1 MAVDFNQIK
10 ELVDRFDELE
20 SRGEFSKYTE
30 AETKTKFIEPLFEA
44 LGWNIRGIRKGND
57 KITLEESISKGRV
70 DYGYWLNG
78 VQKFYLEAKS
88 LKETDILFGK
98 GYDRQ
103 AINYS
108 WLSSCSWAVLT
119 NFRQLAVYNA
129 DKPEGEH
136 FFTIH
141 AHDFLGKDKNK
152 LELLSK
158 ESFEKNRLNDQAKEW
173 GKSLVKVP
181 VDKQLLSDLI
191 EFRVILSRDIVKNN
205 PGKIKNEEELDE
217 AVQKILD
224 RLIFIRNAEDR
235 GLEPNELQSK
245 FRQSAQGKDNLLRK
259 IKEVYK
265 KYDATYNSKLFED
278 GPYENLT
285 ISHETLGDVIQGL
298 YSPEGSYAYDFS
310 VIASDTLGSIYEQ
323 YLGYILKKTPK
334 RANFSESRT
343 YRKEQGIYYTPSY
356 IVDYIVKKTVGEYVR
371 THTSEEVRKVRIL
384 DPACGS
390 GSFLLRAYKELENY
404 WAEKEGIE
412 TARLDVEGKDHFY
425 SRKVEILKNNIFGVD
440 LDSKAVEIAQLNLL
454 LKISE
459 TKQRLP
465 ILRTNIKVG
474 NSLIDDHSV
483 TDKAFSWEDEFPD
496 IMKNGGFDIIIGNPP
511 YVRSILLKEDPPT
524 WEYYKSHY
532 ETAFKE
538 FDIYLCFL
546 EKGHDLLTKEGKLG
560 YIMPN
565 KWLHAGM
572 GEKAREVFSENR
584 SVETI
589 VNFGSYQ
596 VFGSATNYTML
607 IFLNKAGQ
615 STINLLS
622 YVGSLE
628 NKAMD
633 QSFKDKTVW
642 QEGYLEYKDI
652 GTNPWNLIT
661 GKAQSMLKK
670 FSEYPE
676 FKEYFTLAKGTGTD
690 ADSVFFVRLIDE
702 GKDFFRIYSRKIKK
716 EYEIE
721 KTFVKPSIK
730 GKGIESYGI
739 LTNDQLLIFPYN
751 GKQLISQNTIK
762 SQSPKLWKYL
772 NDCKDELEAREKGRF
787 KGEGFY
793 CFGRPQNHDLLSHK
807 KILVPAVANHAEAAW
822 DSIGFHVIDS
832 VYFVKKNKET
842 ELADEYIL
850 AILNSDLL
858 TYFLMKTSTN
868 LRGGYFTM
876 KSAYVHRFPLKVS
889 FNTVEEKLSYE
900 KVLEYV
906 KRIIS
911 LRDNH
916 KTETELEKIDDLKSK
931 INKLIYDI
939 YDLSPR
945 EVAQIEKEVESRM
958 NSI

>member
-1 MAVDFNQIK
+1 MVVDFNQIK
-10 ELVDRFDELE
+10 ELVDRFYELE
-20 SRGEFSKYTE
+20 AKGEFSKYTE

-44 LGWNIRGIRKGND
+44 LGWNIRGIKKSND
-57 KITLEESISKGRV
+57 KITLEETISKGRV

-98 GYDRQ
+98 GYDKQ

-141 AHDFLGKDKNK
+141 AHDFLDKDKEK

-158 ESFEKNRLNDQAKEW
+158 ESFEKNRLNDKAQEW
-173 GKSLVKVP
+173 GKSLAKVP

-191 EFRVILSRDIVKNN
+191 EFRVLLSKDIVKNN
-205 PGKIKNEEELDE
+205 PGKLKNEEELDE

-235 GLEPNELQSK
+235 ELEPNELQK
-245 FRQSAQGKDNLLRK
+245 NFRQWAAQGRGNLLRK

-265 KYDATYNSKLFED
+265 KYDTTYNSKLFED
-278 GPYENLT
+278 GPYEHLT
-285 ISHETLGDVIQGL
+285 ISNEALGEVIQGL

-343 YRKEQGIYYTPSY
+343 HRKEQGIYYTPSY
-356 IVDYIVKKTVGEYVR
+356 IVDYIVKKTVGEYLK
-371 THTSEEVRKVRIL
+371 THTPDEVRKVRIL

-390 GSFLLRAYKELENY
+390 GSFLLRAYQELENY

-412 TARLDVEGKDHFY
+412 TARLDIDGKDPFY

-474 NSLIDDHSV
+474 NSLIDDHLV
-483 TDKAFSWEDEFPD
+483 TDKAFRWEEEFPD
-496 IMKNGGFDIIIGNPP
+496 VVKNGGFDIILGNPP
-511 YVRSILLKEDPPT
+511 YVRSILLKQDPPT

-546 EKGHDLLTKEGKLG
+546 EKGHSLLANDGRLG

-572 GEKAREVFSENR
+572 GEKARELFSKNK
-584 SVETI
+584 SVESI
-589 VNFGSYQ
+589 VNFGSFQ

-607 IFLNKAGQ
+607 IFLNRGGQ
-615 STINLLS
+615 SKIDIQS
-622 YVGSLE
+622 YVGPLE

-633 QSFKDKTVW
+633 QSFNDKTMW
-642 QEGYLEYKDI
+642 QQGYLEYKEI
-652 GTNPWNLIT
+652 GTEPWHLIT
-661 GKAQSMLKK
+661 GKAQSILNK
-670 FSEYPE
+670 FSDLRE

-690 ADSVFFVRLIDE
+690 ADSVFFVKKVDD
-702 GKDFFRIYSRKIKK
+702 GKNYYKIYSRKMKK

-721 KTFVKPSIK
+721 KTFVKPSLK
-730 GKGIESYGI
+730 GKDIESYGI
-739 LTNDQLLIFPYN
+739 LSNDQLLIYPYD
-751 GKQLISQNTIK
+751 GKKLLSQNTIK
-762 SQSPKLWKYL
+762 EQSPKLWEYL
-772 NDCKDELEAREKGRF
+772 VDCREELESREKGRF

-793 CFGRPQNHDLLSHK
+793 CFGRPQNHDSLPLK

-842 ELADEYIL
+842 NLADEYIL

-876 KSAYVHRFPLKVS
+876 KSAYVHRFPLKVN
-889 FNTVEEKLSYE
+889 FNTDDEKSNYA

-906 KRIIS
+906 KRITN

-916 KTETELEKIDDLKSK
+916 KTETELEKIDDLKRK
-931 INKLIYDI
+931 INKLIYDL
-939 YDLSPR
+939 YDLSSK
-945 EVAQIEKEVESRM
+945 EVAQIEKELESRLT
-958 NSI
+958 

>member
-1 MAVDFNQIK
+1 M
-10 ELVDRFDELE
+10 
-20 SRGEFSKYTE
+20 
-30 AETKTKFIEPLFEA
+30 
-44 LGWNIRGIRKGND
+44 
-57 KITLEESISKGRV
+57 
-70 DYGYWLNG
+70 
-78 VQKFYLEAKS
+78 
-88 LKETDILFGK
+88 FGK

-141 AHDFLGKDKNK
+141 AHDFLDKDKDK

-158 ESFEKNRLNDQAKEW
+158 EAFEKNKLNDKAQEW
-173 GKSLVKVP
+173 GKSLVRVP

-191 EFRVILSRDIVKNN
+191 DFRVILSRDIVKNN
-205 PGKIKNEEELDE
+205 PGKIRNEEELDE

-224 RLIFIRNAEDR
+224 RLIFIRNTEDR
-235 GLEPNELQSK
+235 QLEPNELQK
-245 FRQSAQGKDNLLRK
+245 NFRQWAAQGRGNLLRK

-265 KYDATYNSKLFED
+265 KYDETYNSKLFED
-278 GPYENLT
+278 STYEILV
-285 ISHETLGDVIQGL
+285 ISNETLGDVIQGL
-298 YSPEGSYAYDFS
+298 YSPMGSYAYDFS

-323 YLGYILKKTPK
+323 YLGHILKKTHK
-334 RANFSESRT
+334 SAKFSESMT
-343 YRKEQGIYYTPSY
+343 HRKEQGIYYTPSY
-356 IVDYIVKKTVGEYVR
+356 IVDYIVNKTVGEYIK
-371 THTSEEVRKVRIL
+371 THTLEEVRRVRIL

-390 GSFLLRAYKELENY
+390 GSFLLRAYQELENY

-440 LDSKAVEIAQLNLL
+440 LYSKAVEIAQLNLL

-465 ILRTNIKVG
+465 ILRNNIKVG

-483 TDKAFSWEDEFPD
+483 TDKALSWEEEFPD
-496 IMKNGGFDIIIGNPP
+496 IMKNGGFDIILGNPP
-511 YVRSILLKEDPPT
+511 YVRSILLKEDPLT

-546 EKGHDLLTKEGKLG
+546 EKGYDLLADKGKLG
-560 YIMPN
+560 YIRPN

-572 GEKAREVFSENR
+572 GEKARELFSKNKA
-584 SVETI
+584 VESI

-607 IFLNKAGQ
+607 IFLRNNKQ
-615 STINLLS
+615 NKVNVLI
-622 YVGSLE
+622 YVGPLE
-628 NKAMD
+628 NKAIE
-633 QSFKDKTVW
+633 QSFSEKTMW
-642 QEGYLEYKDI
+642 QS
-652 GTNPWNLIT
+652 GTLDYDRLGNEPWNLISISSNPKDVLHSISKYPQFGT
-661 GKAQSMLKK
+661 F
-670 FSEYPE
+670 FS
-676 FKEYFTLAKGTGTD
+676 LSQGTGTR
-690 ADSVFFVRLIDE
+690 ADSVFFVKKIDE
-702 GKDFFRIYSRKIKK
+702 NKQYYKIYSKQLDGYREVEKTYVKLSLKGKNIAQ
-716 EYEIE
+716 YEIQS
-721 KTFVKPSIK
+721 T
-730 GKGIESYGI
+730 
-739 LTNDQLLIFPYN
+739 DHLLIYPYS
-751 GKQLISQNTIK
+751 GKELLRPSTLK
-762 SQSPKLWKYL
+762 EHSPKLWEYL
-772 NDCKDELEAREKGRF
+772 VECREDLERREKGRF
-787 KGEGFY
+787 KGEEFY
-793 CFGRPQNHDLLSHK
+793 CYGRPQNHDFLSLK

-822 DSIGFHVIDS
+822 DPIGFHVIDS
-832 VYFVKKNKET
+832 VYFVRKIKDT

-889 FNTVEEKLSYE
+889 FDSDMETATYQKIIELVN
-900 KVLEYV
+900 
-906 KRIIS
+906 RIIVV
-911 LRDNH
+911 RTNH
-916 KTETELEKIDDLKSK
+916 KTETELEKIDDLKLT
-931 INKLIYDI
+931 INKLIYDLYRFGSKEI
-939 YDLSPR
+939 
-945 EVAQIEKEVESRM
+945 AQIEREIKS
-958 NSI
+958 

>member
-20 SRGEFSKYTE
+20 ANGEFSKYTE

-44 LGWNIRGIRKGND
+44 LGWNIRGIRKSND
-57 KITLEESISKGRV
+57 KITLEESVSKGRV

-108 WLSSCSWAVLT
+108 WLSSCSWAILT

-141 AHDFLGKDKNK
+141 AHDFSGKDKDK

-158 ESFEKNRLNDQAKEW
+158 ESFEKNRLNDKAQEW

-191 EFRVILSRDIVKNN
+191 EFRVLLSRDIIKNN

-235 GLEPNELQSK
+235 ELEPNELQK
-245 FRQSAQGKDNLLRK
+245 NFRQWAEQGRGNLLIK

-265 KYDATYNSKLFED
+265 KYDTIYNSKLFED
-278 GPYENLT
+278 GPYENLA
-285 ISHETLGDVIQGL
+285 ISNETLGDVIEGL
-298 YSPEGSYAYDFS
+298 YSREGSYAYDFS

-334 RANFSESRT
+334 RAKFSESKT
-343 YRKEQGIYYTPSY
+343 HRKEQGIYYTPSY
-356 IVDYIVKKTVGEYVR
+356 IVDYIVKKTVGEYIK
-371 THTSEEVRKVRIL
+371 THTPDEVRKVKIL

-390 GSFLLRAYKELENY
+390 GSFLLRAYQELENY

-483 TDKAFSWEDEFPD
+483 TEKAFSWEDEFPE
-496 IMKNGGFDIIIGNPP
+496 IMKSGGFDIIIGNPP
-511 YVRSILLKEDPPT
+511 YVRSILLKEDPLT

-532 ETAFKE
+532 KIAFKE

-546 EKGHDLLTKEGKLG
+546 ERGYELLANDGRLG

-572 GEKAREVFSENR
+572 GEKARELFSKNR
-584 SVETI
+584 SVQSI
-589 VNFGSYQ
+589 VNFGSFQ

-607 IFLNKAGQ
+607 IFLDRSGQ
-615 STINLLS
+615 SKIDIQN
-622 YVGSLE
+622 YVGPLE

-633 QSFKDKTVW
+633 QSFNDKKIW
-642 QEGYLEYKDI
+642 QRAYLEYKDI
-652 GTNPWNLIT
+652 GTEPWHLIS
-661 GKAQSMLKK
+661 GRAQSILSN
-670 FSEYPE
+670 FSDLQE
-676 FKEYFTLAKGTGTD
+676 FKKYFTLAKGTGTD
-690 ADSVFFVRLIDE
+690 ADSVFFVKKVEE
-702 GKDFFRIYSRKIKK
+702 GKNYFRVYSRKMKR

-721 KTFVKPSIK
+721 KTFVKPSLK
-730 GKGIESYGI
+730 GKDIESYGI
-739 LTNDQLLIFPYN
+739 LSEDQLLIFPYN
-751 GKQLISQNTIK
+751 GKKLISQSTIRD
-762 SQSPKLWKYL
+762 QSPKLWKYIV
-772 NDCKDELEAREKGRF
+772 DCREGLEAREKGRF

-793 CFGRPQNHDLLSHK
+793 CFGRPQNHDFLPLK

-842 ELADEYIL
+842 NLADEYIL

-858 TYFLMKTSTN
+858 TYFLLKTSTN

-876 KSAYVHRFPLKVS
+876 KSAYVHRFPLKAS
-889 FNTVEEKLSYE
+889 FNTENEKSNYAKIIE
-900 KVLEYV
+900 FV

-916 KTETELEKIDDLKSK
+916 KTETELEKIVDLKNK
-931 INKLIYDI
+931 INGLIYAL
-939 YDLSPR
+939 YGLSPK
-945 EVAQIEKEVESRM
+945 EVTQIEREIESR
-958 NSI
+958 